1 MGLDTCEGVKG
12 MENLAGQRLG
22 NYHLTQL
29 LGQGGFAE
37 VYLGE
42 HIYLDTQAAIKVL
55 RTRLTNE
62 EIEQFRIEARTIA
75 RLVHPH
81 IVRVLDFGV
90 DGTIPFLVMDYA
102 PHGTLRKRYPF
113 NVQLPLHTVVN
124 YTQQIAEALQYA
136 HDHHVI
142 HRDVKP
148 ENILLDKDD
157 RVLVS
162 DFGIALVVSSRSY
175 STQFNQDM
183 VGTISYMAPEQI
195 QSQAS
200 AASDQYALGIVV
212 YEWLCGTR
220 PFQGSF
226 TEVAVKHALAP
237 LPSLREKIPSLPDN
251 IEAVISKALSK
262 NPDDRFSS
270 VKEFAD
276 ALEQA
281 YQQSTSAAITPT
293 MPEISDDTS
302 SVLPT
307 TTSDTVPF
315 SHVETSHVITPPA
328 VVTPPVISLPLTPPP
343 VAAPVTNEL
352 SYVEHEHSAPSTSAL
367 EETAGQTSG
376 HAVAS
381 SPRKVSRRT
390 VALGIAG
397 IVVASAAGG
406 GLAWFE
412 HTHKSQRTPS
422 MVNGTP
428 LYTYQGHSAQVWSA
442 VWSPDSKRVASASS
456 DKTVQ
461 VWNAMDGSNPYT
473 YTGHADTIY
482 AVTWSPDGERIAS
495 ASYDRTVQV
504 WNSQGGRPFTYT
516 GHSSWVWAVR
526 WSPDGS
532 RIASA
537 GGDKT
542 VQVWDATQGNHLYT
556 YTGHSGSVFALA
568 WSPDSK
574 YLASAGAD
582 GTVQVWDAKSGNTL
596 YTYQP
601 YSSPLIWTISWSPD
615 GSRIASAGSDHTVQ
629 LWDATDGGHLFVYYG
644 HNDTIY
650 SVAWSPDGKRIVSAG
665 DAHIA
670 QVWDADDGGNVSTYS
685 GHSEAIRSVAW
696 ASDSKRI
703 ASASWDKT
711 VQIWQ

>member
-1 MGLDTCEGVKG
+1 
-12 MENLAGQRLG
+12 MENLAGQQLG
-22 NYHLTQL
+22 NYQLRHL

-37 VYLGE
+37 VYLGD

-55 RTRLTNE
+55 RTRLTSE
-62 EIEQFRIEARTIA
+62 EVEQFRTEARTIA

-90 DGTIPFLVMDYA
+90 EGTIPFLVMDYA
-102 PHGTLRKRYPF
+102 PNGTLRKQYPIGT
-113 NVQLPLHTVVN
+113 QLPLSLVVG
-124 YTQQIAEALQYA
+124 YVHQIADALQHA
-136 HDHHVI
+136 HNQRVI

-148 ENILLDKDD
+148 ENILLDQHNN
-157 RVLVS
+157 VLVS

-175 STQFNQDM
+175 STQFNQDL

-195 QSQAS
+195 QSQAGP
-200 AASDQYALGIVV
+200 ASDQYSLGIVV

-237 LPSLREKIPSLPDN
+237 LPSLREKIPSLSAD
-251 IEAVISKALSK
+251 IEAVIMKALDK
-262 NPDDRFSS
+262 NPASRFGS
-270 VKEFAD
+270 VLEFAI

-281 YQQSTSAAITPT
+281 YRRGITSTTTPLS
-293 MPEISDDTS
+293 IDTS
-302 SVLPT
+302 LDEQLFSNETL
-307 TTSDTVPF
+307 PF
-315 SHVETSHVITPPA
+315 SHQEASLVLTPVEVSPPSTPTPVIASTTSETSPVVHVESEHLTP
-328 VVTPPVISLPLTPPP
+328 VVTTAPPVP
-343 VAAPVTNEL
+343 VP
-352 SYVEHEHSAPSTSAL
+352 
-367 EETAGQTSG
+367 
-376 HAVAS
+376 
-381 SPRKVSRRT
+381 PRKLSRRT
-390 VALGIAG
+390 VTLGLAGIAVLG
-397 IVVASAAGG
+397 AVGG
-406 GLAWFE
+406 GFAWLE
-412 HTHKSQRTPS
+412 HIQKPASTVPVVSNTS
-422 MVNGTP
+422 
-428 LYTYQGHSAQVWSA
+428 LYTYRGHSAHVWSA
-442 VWSPDSKRVASASS
+442 AWSPDGKRIASASS

-461 VWNAMDGSNPYT
+461 VWDAINGGNLYI
-473 YTGHADTIY
+473 YTGHSDTTY
-482 AVTWSPDGERIAS
+482 AVTWSPDGSRIAS
-495 ASYDRTVQV
+495 ASYDKTVQI
-504 WNSQGGRPFTYT
+504 WDAAGGHPFTYN

-542 VQVWDATQGNHLYT
+542 VQIWDAMLGNRLRT

-574 YLASAGAD
+574 SIASAGAD
-582 GTVQVWDAKSGNTL
+582 GTVQVWDAARGNTL

-601 YSSPLIWTISWSPD
+601 YSTPLIWSVTWSPD

-644 HNDTIY
+644 HSDTIY

-665 DAHIA
+665 EARTA
-670 QVWDADDGGNVSTYS
+670 QVWDAADGGNTSTYS
-685 GHSEAIRSVAW
+685 GHSDSIRSVAW

-703 ASASWDKT
+703 ASGSWDKT

>member
-1 MGLDTCEGVKG
+1 

-42 HIYLDTQAAIKVL
+42 HVYLDTQAAIKVL

-62 EIEQFRIEARTIA
+62 EIEQFRTEARTIA

-102 PHGTLRKRYPF
+102 PNGTLRKRHSF
-113 NVQLPLHTVVN
+113 GTQLPMSTVVT
-124 YTQQIAEALQYA
+124 YTHQIADALQYA
-136 HDHHVI
+136 HDHRVI

-175 STQFNQDM
+175 STQFNQDL

-195 QSQAS
+195 QAQAGP
-200 AASDQYALGIVV
+200 ASDQYALGIVV

-220 PFQGSF
+220 PFMGSF

-237 LPSLREKIPSLPDN
+237 LPSLREKIPSISPDV
-251 IEAVISKALSK
+251 EAVILKALSK

-270 VKEFAD
+270 VKEFAV

-281 YQQSTSAAITPT
+281 HQQH
-293 MPEISDDTS
+293 S
-302 SVLPT
+302 SSIIVPT
-307 TTSDTVPF
+307 TIELTDDVPAPDTVPF

-328 VVTPPVISLPLTPPP
+328 IVTPPVVSLPLTPPP

-352 SYVEHEHSAPSTSAL
+352 SFTGQEYSTSSTSAL
-367 EETAGQTSG
+367 KEPSAQVVTSPTR
-376 HAVAS
+376 S
-381 SPRKVSRRT
+381 RKISRRT
-390 VALGIAG
+390 VALGLAG
-397 IVVASAAGG
+397 IAVASAAGG

-412 HTHKSQRTPS
+412 HTQKSQVATPIANS
-422 MVNGTP
+422 TS
-428 LYTYQGHSAQVWSA
+428 LYTYRSHSAFVWSA

-461 VWNAMDGSNPYT
+461 VWDAMDGGNPYT

-482 AVTWSPDGERIAS
+482 AVSWSPDGTRIAS
-495 ASYDRTVQV
+495 ASYDKTVQI
-504 WNSQGGRPFTYT
+504 WDAAGGHPFTYN
-516 GHSSWVWAVR
+516 GHSSWVWTVR
-526 WSPDGS
+526 WSPDGT

-542 VQVWDATQGNHLYT
+542 VQIWDALRGNHLYT

-574 YLASAGAD
+574 YIASAGAD
-582 GTVQVWDAKSGNTL
+582 GTVQVWDAKSGSTF

-629 LWDATDGGHLFVYYG
+629 LWDAIDGGHLYVYYG
-644 HNDTIY
+644 HSDTVY
-650 SVAWSPDGKRIVSAG
+650 SLAWSPNGKRIVSAG
-665 DAHIA
+665 EAHAA
-670 QVWDADDGGNVSTYS
+670 QVWDADDGGNASIYS
-685 GHSEAIRSVAW
+685 GHTEAIRSVTW